1 LKQYVVDAS
10 VSVKWFLPEIHSR
23 EALRLLNKEFELLA
37 PDLIFA
43 EFGNVLWKKLRADEI
58 DSDSAAKILA
68 AFKRIPL
75 IIISSEIILDVTW
88 TIAELYQRSFYDSL
102 YLAVAETQEC
112 RLVTADKK
120 FYNAL
125 KSTPL
130 GKSLQ
135 WIENLKA

>member
-10 VSVKWFLPEIHSR
+10 ASVKWFLPEIHSR
-23 EALRLLNKEFELLA
+23 EALRLLNKDIELLA

-43 EFGNVLWKKLRADEI
+43 EFGNVLWKKWKAEEI
-58 DSDSAAKILA
+58 DEVSAKKIL
-68 AFKRIPL
+68 FDFRRIPL
-75 IIISSEIILDVTW
+75 VIISSEIILDVAW
-88 TIAELYQRSFYDSL
+88 TIAERYQRSFYDSL
-102 YLAVAETQEC
+102 YLSVAQTQEC

-130 GKSLQ
+130 DKSLL
-135 WIENLKA
+135 WIEELK

>member
-1 LKQYVVDAS
+1 MKQYVVDAS

-43 EFGNVLWKKLRADEI
+43 EFGNVLWKKWRAEEI
-58 DSDSAAKILA
+58 DADSASKILLD
-68 AFKRIPL
+68 FRRIPL
-75 IIISSEIILDVTW
+75 VIYSSEMILDVTW
-88 TIAELYQRSFYDSL
+88 TIAKRYQRSFYDSL
-102 YLAVAETQEC
+102 YLSVAQTQEC

-120 FYNAL
+120 FYAAL

-130 GKSLQ
+130 GKSLL
-135 WIENLKA
+135 WIEDL

>member
-1 LKQYVVDAS
+1 LKQYAVDTS

-23 EALRLLNKEFELLA
+23 DALRLLNKEFELLA
-37 PDLIFA
+37 PDLIFT
-43 EFGNVLWKKLRADEI
+43 EFGNVLWKKWRADEI
-58 DSDSAAKILA
+58 DSDSAKKMLSD
-68 AFKRIPL
+68 FKRMPL
-75 IIISSEIILDVTW
+75 AVISSEIILDFAW
-88 TIAELYQRSFYDSL
+88 TIAKRYQRSFYDSL

-130 GKSLQ
+130 GKSLL
-135 WIENLKA
+135 WIEDLK

>member
-1 LKQYVVDAS
+1 MKHYVVDAS

-37 PDLIFA
+37 PDLFFA
-43 EFGNVLWKKLRADEI
+43 EFGNVLWEKWRTEEVDA
-58 DSDSAAKILA
+58 DSAAKILID
-68 AFKRIPL
+68 FRRIPL
-75 IIISSEIILDVTW
+75 VIVSSEIILDVAW
-88 TIAELYQRSFYDSL
+88 TISERYQRSFSDSL
-102 YLAVAETQEC
+102 YLSVAQTQEC

-130 GKSLQ
+130 GQSLL
-135 WIENLKA
+135 WIEDQK

>member
-10 VSVKWFLPEIHSR
+10 VSIKWFLSEIHSH

-43 EFGNVLWKKLRADEI
+43 EFGNVLWKKWRAEEI
-58 DSDSAAKILA
+58 DTDSVTNIL
-68 AFKRIPL
+68 FDFRRTPI
-75 IIISSEIILDVTW
+75 IIISTETLLDVSW
-88 TIAELYQRSFYDSL
+88 TIAERYQQSFYDSL
-102 YLAVAETQEC
+102 YLSITQIQGC

-125 KSTPL
+125 KSTQL
-130 GKSLQ
+130 GKHLL
-135 WIENLKA
+135 WIENLK